1 MCSFFEIDRNSREQ
15 TVERVLE
22 VYLGQTSLSS
32 NFLFQFGKKSVLI
45 RTFPS
50 VYEENFQEFTGIYTF
65 FLIVKVSIYSPFD
78 EIEEFLVGVDP
89 QWKKIYHGERTC
101 SDIIG

>member
-32 NFLFQFGKKSVLI
+32 NFLFQFEKKSVLI

-50 VYEENFQEFTGIYTF
+50 IYEENFLEFTGIYTF
-65 FLIVKVSIYSPFD
+65 FPDRESVNLLSVRRD
-78 EIEEFLVGVDP
+78 
-89 QWKKIYHGERTC
+89 
-101 SDIIG
+101 

>member
-1 MCSFFEIDRNSREQ
+1 MCSFSEIDRNSCEQ

-32 NFLFQFGKKSVLI
+32 NFLFQFEKKSVLI

-50 VYEENFQEFTGIYTF
+50 VYEENFLEFTGIYTF

-89 QWKKIYHGERTC
+89 QWKKIYHGEPTC